1 MDTLVMTLNGAQ
13 VAALDGALV
22 TDTNNV
28 SVPMATEGKDNVIG
42 VSCELVEEQ
51 C

>member
-1 MDTLVMTLNGAQ
+1 MDTLVTILNGAQ
-13 VAALDGALV
+13 VAALDGARV
-22 TDTNNV
+22 TDTNNA

-42 VSCELVEEQ
+42 VLCELVEQ